1 MSKNSD
7 DIQIGVFRKGL
18 AVFLFASL
26 FCLDQTALP
35 PLFPPSVD
43 FSLTFAS
50 LFYFVVL
57 TPFSIPFILALL
69 VGLFTD
75 LLSNAPFGLYAL
87 LYCMGLWTLRSQ
99 KTYLSTQTFI
109 VIWLAYGLFITFLQL
124 FIWLGYTLDYGS
136 FFLLKTVFI
145 NALYSF
151 LAFPLVFGLYHI
163 VLRAFPAE
171 EKDL

>member
-7 DIQIGVFRKGL
+7 DIQIGVFRKCL
-18 AVFLFASL
+18 AVLLFVIL
-26 FCLDQTALP
+26 FCLEQTALP

-50 LFYFVVL
+50 LFYFVLL
-57 TPFSIPFILALL
+57 TPFSIPFILALF

-87 LYCMGLWTLRSQ
+87 LYCAGLWTLRSQ
-99 KTYLSTQTFI
+99 QTYLSTQTFV
-109 VIWLAYGLFITFLQL
+109 VIWMAYGLIVTILQL
-124 FIWLGYTLDYGS
+124 CIWLGYILDYGS
-136 FFLLKTVFI
+136 VFLIKTVFI
-145 NALYSF
+145 NALFSF